1 MAPPIR
7 VQLPEYIRDALIQSI
22 ILGRREK
29 FGSKIHVMREL
40 CFALVHARSF
50 QGDIEKIR
58 AKHNIMTE
66 NPEAVF
72 SGNAPKTVS
81 IRKQTYSNPA
91 LDKDIRKLMATY
103 RHIPSTLFPWV
114 KATILSSVELLP
126 WEQVMSDG
134 DLFIAKLEHPED
146 AFKLPYTT
154 KEKRTALNR
163 ARRLMDVK
171 RIGAPTTDAKR
182 DLDEISKILKAGGKS
197 RFRGAVMTERARQIF
212 LMKEAGKSWDEI
224 VSDVYR
230 HKGVTT
236 SLTGRP
242 IISLE
247 KKKAAQLLYRR
258 FSKRI
263 RMLSKKVEK

>member
-1 MAPPIR
+1 
-7 VQLPEYIRDALIQSI
+7 
-22 ILGRREK
+22 
-29 FGSKIHVMREL
+29 
-40 CFALVHARSF
+40 
-50 QGDIEKIR
+50 
-58 AKHNIMTE
+58 
-66 NPEAVF
+66 
-72 SGNAPKTVS
+72 
-81 IRKQTYSNPA
+81 
-91 LDKDIRKLMATY
+91 
-103 RHIPSTLFPWV
+103 
-114 KATILSSVELLP
+114 
-126 WEQVMSDG
+126 
-134 DLFIAKLEHPED
+134 
-146 AFKLPYTT
+146 
-154 KEKRTALNR
+154 
-163 ARRLMDVK
+163 MDVK